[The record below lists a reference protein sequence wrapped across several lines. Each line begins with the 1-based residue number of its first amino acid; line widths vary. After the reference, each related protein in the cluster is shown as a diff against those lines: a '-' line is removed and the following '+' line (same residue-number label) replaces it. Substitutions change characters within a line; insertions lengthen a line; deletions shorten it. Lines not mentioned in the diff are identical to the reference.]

1 MSNLIAIAYDDLATA
16 NKVRNKVFDLQ
27 KQQLIQLEDAVVV
40 ERKPDGKI
48 KLHQIKGTV
57 AMGAT
62 GGALWG
68 GLIGLIFFMPLLG
81 MAVGGA
87 AGAAMASA
95 ADVGV
100 NDKFMKDLAE
110 GLKPGAAALFL
121 LISRSTP
128 DKVIPVLA
136 PLGGQI
142 INTSLSTEQETQLRE
157 AVEAARSASV
167 S

>member
-16 NKVRNKVFDLQ
+16 NKVRDKVFDLQ

-87 AGAAMASA
+87 AGAAMGSA

-128 DKVIPVLA
+128 DKVIPALA